1 MKIQC
6 FYEYFTSNIK
16 QIKTNNIEFIVLT
29 NFSLK
34 NLYFSRCKSTA
45 YLKINATKLC

>member
-1 MKIQC
+1 MKIQG
-6 FYEYFTSNIK
+6 FDELFTSNIK

-34 NLYFSRCKSTA
+34 NLFNTRCKSTA

>member
-1 MKIQC
+1 MKRMKIQC
-6 FYEYFTSNIK
+6 FDEYFTSNIK

-34 NLYFSRCKSTA
+34 KLYFSIHFVKA
-45 YLKINATKLC
+45 QLI